1 MWTSS
6 LNLRIPKFSRKILW
20 LERGFWGTW
29 WSTGKLWSEHFFH
42 VGGQYKD
49 GKCPQSQFWLEMKGP
64 ARMAEG
70 ERGGGIYV

>member
-6 LNLRIPKFSRKILW
+6 LNLGIPTFSRKIP
-20 LERGFWGTW
+20 ERGFLGHLVVNLE
-29 WSTGKLWSEHFFH
+29 LWSEHFFH

-70 ERGGGIYV
+70 EREGIYV